1 MYYGGD
7 PLLQHDVALKVLSD
21 VLSDPDDEKPF
32 VAEAQAFASIN
43 QPNIVR
49 VHDVGEAA
57 HKAVE
62 GQRNRPKRI
71 SPVHPG

>member
-49 VHDVGEAA
+49 IGEAA